1 METTTLSA
9 IKREM
14 IEKEKAE
21 RKTEYQVFNKR
32 VEAFQK
38 ARKRYATIN

>member
-1 METTTLSA
+1 MKITTLSA
-9 IKREM
+9 IKKEM

-21 RKTEYQVFNKR
+21 RKTEQQAFNKR

-38 ARKRYATIN
+38 ARKRYANAN